1 MDFADKTGVI
11 GQLWIEFRNDEDF
24 SAFMDYNDLGC
35 PMAYMVAEGLIKD
48 LTPIG
53 EEMITETF
61 KMFIDLINVTEE
73 EIDTALSDKTLG
85 SILAFAYNKKENSKP
100 DTKE

>member
-11 GQLWIEFRNDEDF
+11 GQLWIEFRGDEDF
-24 SAFMDYNDLGC
+24 EVFMDYNDLGC

-53 EEMITETF
+53 EEMIIETF
-61 KMFIDLINVTEE
+61 KMFLELINVTEE
-73 EIDTALSDKTLG
+73 EIDSVLPDKNLG
-85 SILAFAYNKKENSKP
+85 AILVFAHNKKNNTPNE
-100 DTKE
+100 EE